1 MYLSGYVINMSY
13 ITDSNKN
20 AVIKNNCVGLT
31 VLSASAIQGGMVTK
45 KGTHNIVYK
54 PLPIRVTDEGQKFYD
69 LYPGA
74 YQIVF
79 EQGLQKLPK
88 DCESQVVENDFCH
101 STGGLLLSHT
111 YYEHDSKSNITTTLV
126 VPEHAKISLELGC
139 TVADLFVKYE
149 KTMEEM

>member
-20 AVIKNNCVGLT
+20 AVIKNNCIGLS
-31 VLSASAIQGGMVTK
+31 VLSVSTIQGGQILK
-45 KGTHNIVYK
+45 KGTHNTVYK
-54 PLPIRVTDEGQKFYD
+54 PLPIRVTDDGDKFYD

-79 EQGLQKLPK
+79 EQGLTKLPK
-88 DCESQVVENDFCH
+88 DCEATLVENDFCH
-101 STGGLLLSHT
+101 STGAIVLPHT
-111 YYEHDSKSNITTTLV
+111 YFEFDSKSNITTTLI
-126 VPEHAKISLELGC
+126 VPEHTKVSLELGC
-139 TVADLFVKYE
+139 TIADLFVKYE